1 MNQSQPLQVK
11 PAQGAQ
17 PLYARTR
24 EAAAALAVSR
34 NTILNWIRA
43 GHLRAAKFGKTYRIP
58 REAIER
64 LAK

>member
-1 MNQSQPLQVK
+1 MKQSQPLQPN
-11 PAQGAQ
+11 PAQSSQ

-24 EAAAALAVSR
+24 DAAAALAVSR

-43 GHLRAAKFGKTYRIP
+43 GHLQAAKFGKTYRIP